1 MNEPQKQNYNQTE
14 VTHIR
19 KYMDIIKTKLFL
31 NEAIK
36 TASNI
41 SNR

>member
-19 KYMDIIKTKLFL
+19 KYMDIVSIKKPRELRGVF
-31 NEAIK
+31 
-36 TASNI
+36 
-41 SNR
+41 